1 MGWDV
6 WVLDDAPAANF
17 SETGAVANPV
27 PEPEGPIAWVTPAQ
41 LAAWLNEESKERP
54 GHTAVLDLTTSANYV
69 QRHIPGA
76 WFVIR
81 SQLAQAVASIPKAQR
96 YVLTCGSSLLA
107 RYAAQDLARLN
118 TADPAAVGEHNA
130 RAAEQNRRV
139 DAHNLRVNDA
149 NEAARQLNRQQAD
162 MQATCGARSY
172 YPSDRDAILYERA
185 RIR

>member
-1 MGWDV
+1 MRYLRILAV
-6 WVLDDAPAANF
+6 AALAAPAAF
-17 SETGAVANPV
+17 AQTYYYPGTGLPLDREELRRCMDRDETLTQRQQDLENEQRMNEREAASIARAN
-27 PEPEGPIAWVTPAQ
+27 
-41 LAAWLNEESKERP
+41 
-54 GHTAVLDLTTSANYV
+54 AVL
-69 QRHIPGA
+69 
-76 WFVIR
+76 
-81 SQLAQAVASIPKAQR
+81 
-96 YVLTCGSSLLA
+96 
-107 RYAAQDLARLN
+107 AQDLARLD